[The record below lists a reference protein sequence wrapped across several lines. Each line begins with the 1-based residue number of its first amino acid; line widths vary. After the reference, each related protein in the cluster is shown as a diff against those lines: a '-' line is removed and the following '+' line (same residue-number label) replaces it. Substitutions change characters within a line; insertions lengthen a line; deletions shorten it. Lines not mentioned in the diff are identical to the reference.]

1 MQKRHR
7 KGLLCCFAALA
18 GVTVVG
24 SSRVHVCKR
33 RMKGLLCCFATL
45 AGVNSET
52 RPPIQKQRLN
62 STICRS
68 PKPYHQTPNL
78 TQSSTDPE
86 PWNSTPKFH
95 PKIHRTPNPTP

>member
-62 STICRS
+62 
-68 PKPYHQTPNL
+68 
-78 TQSSTDPE
+78 
-86 PWNSTPKFH
+86 
-95 PKIHRTPNPTP
+95 